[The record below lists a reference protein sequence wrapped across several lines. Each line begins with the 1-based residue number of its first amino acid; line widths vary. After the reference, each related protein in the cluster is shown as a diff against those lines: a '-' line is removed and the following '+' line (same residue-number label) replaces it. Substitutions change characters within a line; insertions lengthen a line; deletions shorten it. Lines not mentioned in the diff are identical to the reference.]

1 MRRARDNRRV
11 RVLRLPLRRMLSFKD
26 LIARRPWQGIRVQL
40 TLALALTALL
50 PALVLALLQGH
61 RLGTLARAA
70 DAQQIEATER
80 LAAEVGHFVEMHRR
94 VIEAAAVQISQTG
107 NTNRQQ
113 LDAIL
118 SAMHRQFPGF
128 INMYVANAQAV
139 TLAFYP
145 EFNAAGESM
154 VGVDFSDRWHF
165 AALQREA
172 RTFISPVMKGRGGTE
187 RQLVTIVSPYF
198 NAQGGM
204 AGFVLGALDLARIGE
219 IASGHAYG
227 PGAYA
232 VIVDALGQAIY
243 HPAFDVEASPATLSA
258 EPVFAAMR
266 GSAQGALSHQSR
278 LVHED
283 VFSTYRSLSEPDWLV
298 WVSRPIAIRDAAL
311 REAWTNGFALVGAV
325 LLLTGLIAARV
336 SRRLTRAVHR
346 LVAHTRRIRRN
357 NFALSRDL
365 AHEDKQP
372 REWRLLLSNFHEMA
386 GEVRAARDRLL
397 AANQELEQRVEER
410 TASLHRRQEELAAI
424 NALLAPIRAGQDATE
439 LTSRSLD
446 AFRALLGLETLSLIL
461 SPARPS
467 PNAIAI
473 EFGARHCGWLLP
485 TGANSSQPAL
495 RDSLARLA
503 RSLAVVLENERLYR
517 ASARQH
523 ALLNA
528 ILESMREAFLLL
540 DGRAQVLYANR
551 AMSEL
556 LGRSAQDLRHNSA
569 EDLLPLAQ
577 RVGLVAVEE
586 WAALLGGAA
595 QRVVLSRETAQG
607 RHHYAAT
614 SFEVLDERDSPLGRG
629 VLVRDITRE
638 AQVERLKS
646 SLISLAAHEFKTPVT
661 SLRMHVET
669 LLRADAGWSEEFR
682 AELLA
687 DMLEDSARL
696 QALIDDWLDASRIE
710 AGMLRVHAETI
721 ALAPVIEQ
729 ALRAVR
735 RTSEF
740 DCSVELADE
749 ARQVCADPARL
760 GQVLVNLISNAV
772 RYSDGRPQL
781 RITARR
787 LEGAHEIA
795 IADHGIGIA
804 AEHLEVIFEKFHQVD
819 MGLARRAGGTGL
831 GLAIS
836 RGIVEAHG
844 GHMRVDSEVGVGST
858 FRFTLPDP
866 PEHDDS
872 DPHPDH

>member
-1 MRRARDNRRV
+1 MV
-11 RVLRLPLRRMLSFKD
+11 SLKD
-26 LIARRPWQGIRVQL
+26 LIARRPWQGIRAQL

-70 DAQQIEATER
+70 DAQQVEATER
-80 LAAEVGHFVEMHRR
+80 LAAEVGRFVEMHRR
-94 VIEAAAVQISQTG
+94 VIEAAAVQLTQTG
-107 NTNRQQ
+107 AGDRRQ

-128 INMYVANAQAV
+128 INMYVADAKAL

-145 EFNAAGESM
+145 EFNAAGQSM
-154 VGVDFSDRWHF
+154 VGIDFSDRWHY

-198 NAQGGM
+198 DAQGAM

-219 IASGHAYG
+219 LASGHAYG

-232 VIVDALGQAIY
+232 VIVDSLGQAIY
-243 HPAFDVEASPATLSA
+243 HPAFDVDASPATLSA

-266 GSAQGALSHQSR
+266 GSPQGGLRHQSG
-278 LVHED
+278 LVHEE
-283 VFSTYRSLSEPDWLV
+283 VFSTYRSLGEPDWLV

-311 REAWTNGFALVGAV
+311 REAWTTGFALVGAV

-357 NFALSRDL
+357 NFDLSRDL
-365 AHEDKQP
+365 ANEGRQP

-386 GEVRAARDRLL
+386 AEVRAARDRLL
-397 AANQELEQRVEER
+397 AANQELERRVEER
-410 TASLHRRQEELAAI
+410 TASLHRRQQEQAAI
-424 NALLAPIRAGQDATE
+424 NALLAPIRAGQDASG
-439 LTSRSLD
+439 LASRSID
-446 AFRALLGLETLSLIL
+446 AFRHLLGLDQLSLVLIREC
-461 SPARPS
+461 PGEA
-467 PNAIAI
+467 AIAI
-473 EFGARHCGWLLP
+473 EFGERRCGWLLP
-485 TGANSSQPAL
+485 SGPNANQASV

-503 RSLAVVLENERLYR
+503 RSLAIVLENERLYR
-517 ASARQH
+517 TSLRQH

-528 ILESMREAFLLL
+528 IFESMREAFLLL
-540 DGRAQVLYANR
+540 DGQAQVVYSNR
-551 AMSEL
+551 AMGEL
-556 LGRSAQDLRHNSA
+556 LDQDAQQLKRCSADELI
-569 EDLLPLAQ
+569 PLAD
-577 RVGLVAVEE
+577 RAGLAATEE
-586 WAALLGGAA
+586 WAALLGGGA
-595 QRVVLSRETAQG
+595 QRVVLSRQTAQG
-607 RHHYAAT
+607 FHHYAAT

-646 SLISLAAHEFKTPVT
+646 NLISLAAHEFKTPVT
-661 SLRMHVET
+661 SLRMHAET

-696 QALIDDWLDASRIE
+696 QALIDDWLDVSRIE
-710 AGMLRVHAETI
+710 AGMLRVHADSI
-721 ALAPVIEQ
+721 ALAPVVDQ
-729 ALRAVR
+729 AIRAVSR
-735 RTSEF
+735 SSDF
-740 DCSVELADE
+740 DCSVDIAEDAS
-749 ARQVCADPARL
+749 QVNADPARL
-760 GQVLVNLISNAV
+760 GQVLVNLIGNAV
-772 RYSDGRPQL
+772 RYSDGRARL
-781 RITARR
+781 HIEARR
-787 LEGAHEIA
+787 TERAHEIA
-795 IADHGIGIA
+795 ISDRGIGIA
-804 AEHLEVIFEKFHQVD
+804 PEHLEVIFEKFHQVD
-819 MGLARRAGGTGL
+819 MGLTRRAGGTGL

-844 GHMRVDSEVGVGST
+844 GTMCVDSQVGVGST
-858 FRFTLPDP
+858 FRFTLPDL
-866 PEHDDS
+866 PECDES